1 VEAAVIAVA
10 VPLSHLERAWPAL
23 WPLLAPALRRSPD
36 KPAGGA
42 DIEAWLLARLLA
54 HDAQLWA
61 VHADGK
67 PVAAVVTEIQ
77 VADGQRRCLLW
88 LIGGSCARGI
98 RVRDWADGLLA
109 LVESWARSLGCSALW
124 GSGRRGWAR
133 IVEPRGFNRITDLNG
148 QPAWERRI
156 A

>member
-1 VEAAVIAVA
+1 VAVAVIVAA
-10 VPLSHLERAWPAL
+10 VPLSRLSRAWPDL
-23 WPLLAPALRRSPD
+23 WLLLEPAVRRSPD
-36 KPAGGA
+36 KPAGCS
-42 DIEAWLLARLLA
+42 DVEAWLLARLRA

-67 PVAAVVTEIQ
+67 PLAAVVTAVQ
-77 VADGQRRCLLW
+77 TVHGKRRCLLW
-88 LIGGSCARGI
+88 LIGGARA
-98 RVRDWADGLLA
+98 RDWADDFLA
-109 LVESWARSLGCSALW
+109 LVESWARPLGCTALW

-133 IVEPRGFNRITDLNG
+133 IVEPRGFSRITDLNG

>member
-10 VPLSHLERAWPAL
+10 VPLSHLEQAWPAL
-23 WPLLAPALRRSPD
+23 WPLLEPAVRRSPD
-36 KPAGGA
+36 KPAVCA
-42 DIEAWLLARLLA
+42 DGEAWLLARLLA

-61 VHADGK
+61 VYADGT
-67 PVAAVVTEIQ
+67 PVAAIVTQ
-77 VADGQRRCLLW
+77 VQDGERQRRCLLW
-88 LIGGSCARGI
+88 LIGGARA
-98 RVRDWADGLLA
+98 RDWADGFLA
-109 LVESWARSLGCSALW
+109 LVESWARSLGCMALW

-133 IVEPRGFNRITDLNG
+133 IVEPRGFSRITDLNG

>member
-10 VPLSHLERAWPAL
+10 VPLTALPAAWPPL
-23 WPLLAPALRRSPD
+23 WRLLEPAVRRSPD
-36 KPAGGA
+36 KPAA
-42 DIEAWLLARLLA
+42 CVDTERWLLERLLA

-61 VHADGK
+61 VYADGT
-67 PVAAVVTEIQ
+67 PLAAIVTEVQ
-77 VADGQRRCLLW
+77 DSARQRRCLLW
-88 LIGGSCARGI
+88 LIGGRQA
-98 RVRDWADGLLA
+98 RDWADSFLA
-109 LVESWARSLGCSALW
+109 LVDSWARSLGCSALW

-133 IVEPRGFNRITDLNG
+133 LVERRGFRRITDLNG